1 VDYLNILAL
10 GGCGDMGRMTV
21 AILLESTKVKSITIA
36 DINVTLANAI
46 VELTG
51 SNKLK
56 ATQIDVS
63 NRKELL
69 ELMSSHD
76 IVINTVGPYY
86 KFGKPILEAAIEAKK
101 PYFDICDDWRPTLE
115 LLGLSDK
122 AKDAGIT
129 AIIGMGASPGLTNLM
144 AVLAYN
150 ELDEVDEIV
159 TGWGIGKFKHNK
171 KPRYY
176 VTGKRLK
183 EKLGPPP
190 PLPNAALI
198 HLFYESIDK
207 IPTFKEGQ
215 LIDIEAL
222 TEAERLKFPGFKKK
236 YVCHIGHPEPVTLPR
251 TLKAKTIS
259 NLMYLGKTITK
270 IVRKYAKMITTKEWT
285 IEDAA
290 IKLEKRENSF
300 LALLLLLKEYIRS
313 PPELIAIATGY
324 KDKKRKKVAI
334 GAYRGPYGIMA
345 GITGVPLAVSVLM
358 YMDGKISKK
367 GVLTPEESIDPDIF
381 FDMYAPYC
389 GENLSGK
396 DVLIK
401 KIEEP

>member
-1 VDYLNILAL
+1 LKILAL
-10 GGCGDMGRMTV
+10 GGCGDMGRMAV
-21 AILLESTKVKSITIA
+21 AILLESTKINSITIA
-36 DINVTLANAI
+36 DINITLANAI

-51 SNKLK
+51 SNKLT
-56 ATQIDVS
+56 ATQIDVTD
-63 NRKELL
+63 RKKLV
-69 ELMSSHD
+69 ELMVSHD

-115 LLGLSDK
+115 LLELSDK
-122 AKDAGIT
+122 AKEAGIT
-129 AIIGMGASPGLTNLM
+129 AIIGIGASPGLTNLM

-159 TGWGIGKFKHNK
+159 TGWGIGKYKHNRR
-171 KPRYY
+171 PRHYI
-176 VTGKRLK
+176 TGKRLK
-183 EKLGPPP
+183 EKFGPPP
-190 PLPNAALI
+190 PRPNAALV

-207 IPTFKEGQ
+207 IPTFKDGK
-215 LIDIEAL
+215 LIDIDAL
-222 TEAERLKFPGFKKK
+222 TEEEPLKFPGFKTK

-251 TLKAKTIS
+251 TLKAKKIS

-270 IVRKYAKMITTKEWT
+270 IVRKYAKMITNKEWT
-285 IEDAA
+285 IDDAA
-290 IKLEKRENSF
+290 IKLEKRENSL

-334 GAYRGPYGIMA
+334 GAYRGPYGLMA
-345 GITGVPLAVSVLM
+345 GITGVPLAVATLM
-358 YMDGKISKK
+358 YIDGKITRK
-367 GVLTPEESIDPDIF
+367 GVLTPEESIDPDGF
-381 FDMYAPYC
+381 FDIYAPYC

-401 KIEEP
+401 RIVDL